1 MNGYNGS
8 RFINCF
14 VRIQAARY
22 QMVIMFL
29 IAATSGTGVVV
40 SVTLASAMI
49 LDSEHR
55 LRPERLVKQAHGEK
69 MEKRI
74 HDAVLWV
81 IRHFSIMSTQLYPSF
96 VQIQSDAVAGELQG
110 SVNQHRCPQQITC
123 GV

>member
-1 MNGYNGS
+1 MNGHNS
-8 RFINCF
+8 SKFNNCF
-14 VRIQAARY
+14 ARIQAARY

-29 IAATSGTGVVV
+29 IAATSGTGIVV

-81 IRHFSIMSTQLYPSF
+81 IRHTQLCRHICIRPLYRYK
-96 VQIQSDAVAGELQG
+96 ATLLQG
-110 SVNQHRCPQQITC
+110 SVNQHRCPQQIAC
-123 GV
+123 GA